1 MNLEEL
7 TLTVVPKVPIIT
19 IELKARGKN
28 IENKME
34 IKNDC

>member
-19 IELKARGKN
+19 IELKARRKN

>member
-19 IELKARGKN
+19 IELKTRGKN